1 VRWSSAHTL
10 GDTLA
15 NFAGRR
21 VALLRTLRD
30 VDTAED
36 LAAVRAVPGQADPPA
51 AAAPAAAIRRRKR

>member
-1 VRWSSAHTL
+1 VRWSTAHAL

-21 VALLRTLRD
+21 IALLRTLRD

-36 LAAVRAVPGQADPPA
+36 LAA
-51 AAAPAAAIRRRKR
+51 IRRAPR